1 MIKKVIVLAITV
13 CTIVAALSIS
23 SSAAL
28 YYGNQDIDD
37 VYNGSYWSRQAWVK
51 AISTSGSYTVR
62 VGIEKNNV
70 RYGIKPTIVSS
81 GGSYLTCKSDYV
93 QITGGKVYKDPATP
107 QP

>member
-13 CTIVAALSIS
+13 CTIVAAFSIS
-23 SSAAL
+23 SSASL
-28 YYGNQDIDD
+28 YYGNQGIDD

-51 AISTSGSYTVR
+51 AISTSGSQTVR

-81 GGSYLTCKSDYV
+81 GSYLTCKSDYV
-93 QITGGKVYKDPATP
+93 QITGGKVYKNPANP

>member
-13 CTIVAALSIS
+13 CTIVAAFSIS
-23 SSAAL
+23 SSASL
-28 YYGNQDIDD
+28 YYGNQGIDD
-37 VYNGSYWSRQAWVK
+37 VYNGSYWSRQAWVE
-51 AISTSGSYTVR
+51 AHSTSGSYTVR

-81 GGSYLTCKSDYV
+81 GSYLTCKSNYV
-93 QITGGKVYKDPATP
+93 QITGGKVYKDPANP

>member
-23 SSAAL
+23 SSASL
-28 YYGNQDIDD
+28 YYGNEDIND
-37 VYNGSYWSRQAWVK
+37 VYNGSYWSRQAWVE
-51 AISTSGSYTVR
+51 AHSTSGSYTVR
-62 VGIEKNNV
+62 VGIEKNNI

-81 GGSYLTCKSDYV
+81 GSYLTCKSEYV